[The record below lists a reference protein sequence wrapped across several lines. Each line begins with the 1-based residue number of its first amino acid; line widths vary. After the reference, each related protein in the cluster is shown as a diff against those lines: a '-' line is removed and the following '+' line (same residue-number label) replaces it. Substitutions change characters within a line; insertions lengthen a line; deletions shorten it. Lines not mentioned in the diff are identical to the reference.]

1 MKILH
6 HTEARIYL
14 FFLLF
19 SIFALFFYSQD
30 SYLYDLYNRVDSA
43 WFFMCGKAWMN
54 GMVPYVDFADSK
66 GPLLWL
72 IYGLGY
78 LISPRDYT
86 GVYWITCLWYSFIY
100 YYTYKTAD
108 IFLKNRLKSVL
119 CAVLMTVAFFN
130 PLFHVE
136 TRAED
141 FCLLFVTLSLY
152 RTCLLLYSD
161 KVTDQM
167 INRSFLLIGGSFAC
181 LFLIKFNIAAIQSI
195 LLITSCYYLYRSKQS
210 FIKPLVNYMFG
221 VLLVLVPFLF
231 YFIVEGNLGA
241 FIQEYLIN
249 TTKTVSGGGLY
260 DYLIQWILI
269 VRSKKILLLLF
280 LLILGGYLVTRRLDK
295 YKYFPIVVSTAFF
308 IMTYRHSTCFSYYM
322 NLCSIFLIWVILALL
337 WNSILNRKAIIIC
350 CVLVIFPLSYHLFF
364 QTYDYQFKP
373 FKFFSIEQKTHFD
386 KIATIMNNYHQPT
399 LINVMAHEFGYGIPS
414 ETLPG
419 CKYWASQNGATNI
432 MLEEHKTEILKGMSD
447 FLYIHDIKKLEAIG
461 MSITMLK
468 EVGYSLCYS
477 FNNNTS
483 FFLIKNTLITKF
495 SK

>member
-1 MKILH
+1 MKMLCKSEVKVYI
-6 HTEARIYL
+6 

-30 SYLYDLYNRVDSA
+30 SYLYDLYNRTDSA

-100 YYTYKTAD
+100 YYTYKIAD

-167 INRSFLLIGGSFAC
+167 INRSFLLIGVSFAC

-260 DYLIQWILI
+260 DYLIQW
-269 VRSKKILLLLF
+269 VRIIGAKDLLLLLF
-280 LLILGGYLVTRRLDK
+280 FIVLGGYLVSRKLDK
-295 YKYFPIVVSTAFF
+295 YKYFPLIVSILSF
-308 IMTYRHSTCFSYYM
+308 IMTFRHATWFSYYM
-322 NLCSIFLIWVILALL
+322 NLESIFLIWVLLCFL
-337 WNSILNRKAIIIC
+337 WNREFDKKTIGICSVLTIL
-350 CVLVIFPLSYHLFF
+350 PLSYHLCV
-364 QTYDYQFKP
+364 QTYDGLWKP
-373 FKFFSIEQKTHFD
+373 FKFFSTEQEAHFE
-386 KIATIMNNYHQPT
+386 KIDSIMSEYHRPTI
-399 LINVMAHEFGYGIPS
+399 INVMTYEYGYGIKS
-414 ETLPG
+414 EVLPG
-419 CKYWASQNGATNI
+419 CKYWAYQNGATKD
-432 MLEEHKTEILKGMSD
+432 MYEVHKKAILAGDAD
-447 FLYIHDIKKLEAIG
+447 FLYVTDR
-461 MSITMLK
+461 
-468 EVGYSLCYS
+468 
-477 FNNNTS
+477 FNMERNGI
-483 FFLIKNTLITKF
+483 LVEEITKAGYTECYRYGEMKE
-495 SK
+495 SGLWIKMY

>member
-1 MKILH
+1 MKMLCKSEVKVYI
-6 HTEARIYL
+6 

-30 SYLYDLYNRVDSA
+30 SYLYDLYNRTDSA

-100 YYTYKTAD
+100 YYTYKIAD

-152 RTCLLLYSD
+152 RTCLLLYFD

-167 INRSFLLIGGSFAC
+167 INRSFLLIGVSFSC

-195 LLITSCYYLYRSKQS
+195 LLITSCYYLYRSKLS
-210 FIKPLVNYMFG
+210 FIKPLVNYIFG

-231 YFIVEGNLGA
+231 YFVVEGNLGA

-249 TTKTVSGGGLY
+249 TTKTVPGGGLY
-260 DYLIQWILI
+260 EYLIQWVLFI
-269 VRSKKILLLLF
+269 RSRSLLLLLF
-280 LLILGGYLVTRRLDK
+280 FLVLGGYLVSRTLVR
-295 YKYFPIVVSTAFF
+295 YKYFPLFISVAFF
-308 IMTYRHSTCFSYYM
+308 FMTFRPVIWFCYYM
-322 NLCSIFLIWVILALL
+322 SLCSIFVIWVLL
-337 WNSILNRKAIIIC
+337 YYLLDKAVSIKAIMIC
-350 CVLVIFPLSYHLFF
+350 TVLAILPLSYHLYF
-364 QTYDYQFKP
+364 QTYGNKFKP

-386 KIATIMNNYHQPT
+386 KINSIMNKYQHPT
-399 LINVMAHEFGYGIPS
+399 LINVMSHEYGYGILS
-414 ETLPG
+414 KSLPG
-419 CKYWASQNGATNI
+419 CKYWAFQNGATESMI
-432 MLEEHKTEILKGMSD
+432 EEHKKDILKGVSD
-447 FLYIHDIKKLEAIG
+447 FLYVHDRKKIEKEGISFQL
-461 MSITMLK
+461 LK
-468 EVGYSLCYS
+468 EVGYFPYYS
-477 FNNNTS
+477 YNNDNS
-483 FFLIKNTLITKF
+483 YLFIKNTLLLK
-495 SK
+495 

>member
-1 MKILH
+1 MLCKSEVKVYI
-6 HTEARIYL
+6 

-30 SYLYDLYNRVDSA
+30 SYLYDLYNRTDSA

-100 YYTYKTAD
+100 YYTYKIAD

-161 KVTDQM
+161 KVTDQI
-167 INRSFLLIGGSFAC
+167 INRSFLLIGVSFAC

-195 LLITSCYYLYRSKQS
+195 LLITSCYYLYRSKLS

-221 VLLVLVPFLF
+221 VLLVLVPFLI
-231 YFIVEGNLGA
+231 YFVVEGNLGA

-260 DYLIQWILI
+260 DYFIQWIHFWS
-269 VRSKKILLLLF
+269 VKKLLLLF
-280 LLILGGYLVTRRLDK
+280 LSLILGGYLLSRKLMK
-295 YKYFPIVVSTAFF
+295 YKYFPLIVSILFF
-308 IMTYRHSTCFSYYM
+308 VMTFRHATWFLYYM
-322 NLCSIFLIWVILALL
+322 NLCSIFLIWVLLCFL
-337 WNSILNRKAIIIC
+337 WNKEIDKKTIWICSALTIL
-350 CVLVIFPLSYHLFF
+350 PLFYHLCVK
-364 QTYDYQFKP
+364 TYDEQWKP
-373 FKFFSIEQKTHFD
+373 FKFIDVEQKKHFD
-386 KIATIMNNYHQPT
+386 IVCSIMKDYSHPT
-399 LINVMAHEFGYGIPS
+399 LINVMTYELGYGVLS
-414 ETLPG
+414 ESLPG
-419 CKYWASQNGATNI
+419 CKYWAYQNGATED
-432 MLEEHKTEILKGMSD
+432 MYEVHKKAILAGDSD
-447 FLYIHDIKKLEAIG
+447 FLYVKDRFYIERNGILVKE
-461 MSITMLK
+461 ITQA
-468 EVGYSLCYS
+468 GYTECYS
-477 FNNNTS
+477 WGAKKEGCLFVKKTLCN
-483 FFLIKNTLITKF
+483 KNPE
-495 SK
+495 

>member
-1 MKILH
+1 MKMLCKSEVKVYI
-6 HTEARIYL
+6 

-78 LISPRDYT
+78 LISPRDYI

-161 KVTDQM
+161 KVTDQI
-167 INRSFLLIGGSFAC
+167 INRSFLLIGVSFAC

-195 LLITSCYYLYRSKQS
+195 LLITSCYYLYRSKLS

-221 VLLVLVPFLF
+221 VLLVLVPFLI
-231 YFIVEGNLGA
+231 YFVVEGNLGA

-260 DYLIQWILI
+260 DYLIQW
-269 VRSKKILLLLF
+269 VHFWSVKKLLLLF
-280 LLILGGYLVTRRLDK
+280 LSLILGGYLLSRKLMK
-295 YKYFPIVVSTAFF
+295 YKYFPLIVSILFF
-308 IMTYRHSTCFSYYM
+308 VMTFRHATWFLYYM
-322 NLCSIFLIWVILALL
+322 NICSIFLIWVVLCFL
-337 WNSILNRKAIIIC
+337 WNKEIYKRTILIC
-350 CVLVIFPLSYHLFF
+350 SVLTILPLFYHLYV
-364 QTYDYQFKP
+364 QTYDGRWKP
-373 FKFFSIEQKTHFD
+373 FKFIDVEQKAHFD
-386 KIATIMNNYHQPT
+386 IVCSIMKDYSHPT
-399 LINVMAHEFGYGIPS
+399 LINVMTYEFGYGILS
-414 ETLPG
+414 ESLPG
-419 CKYWASQNGATNI
+419 CKYWAFQNGATESMI
-432 MLEEHKTEILKGMSD
+432 EEHKKDILKGVSD
-447 FLYIHDIKKLEAIG
+447 FLYVHDRKKIEKEGISFQL
-461 MSITMLK
+461 LK
-468 EVGYSLCYS
+468 EVGYFPYYS
-477 FNNNTS
+477 YNNDNS
-483 FFLIKNTLITKF
+483 YLFIKNTLLLK
-495 SK
+495 

>member
-1 MKILH
+1 MKMLCKSEVKVYI
-6 HTEARIYL
+6 
-14 FFLLF
+14 FFFLF

-30 SYLYDLYNRVDSA
+30 SYLYDLYNRTDSA
-43 WFFMCGKAWMN
+43 WFVMCGKAWMN

-119 CAVLMTVAFFN
+119 CAVLMTVALFN

-167 INRSFLLIGGSFAC
+167 INRTFLLIGVSFSC

-231 YFIVEGNLGA
+231 YFIVEGNFGA
-241 FIQEYLIN
+241 FIQEMQ
-249 TTKTVSGGGLY
+249 TSA
-260 DYLIQWILI
+260 
-269 VRSKKILLLLF
+269 VRSRDNFHHPFRLRCPCSATCLRRCRTSSRVPLLQRQAL
-280 LLILGGYLVTRRLDK
+280 RLWRPE
-295 YKYFPIVVSTAFF
+295 YS
-308 IMTYRHSTCFSYYM
+308 SNTCRS
-322 NLCSIFLIWVILALL
+322 C
-337 WNSILNRKAIIIC
+337 
-350 CVLVIFPLSYHLFF
+350 
-364 QTYDYQFKP
+364 
-373 FKFFSIEQKTHFD
+373 
-386 KIATIMNNYHQPT
+386 
-399 LINVMAHEFGYGIPS
+399 G
-414 ETLPG
+414 
-419 CKYWASQNGATNI
+419 
-432 MLEEHKTEILKGMSD
+432 
-447 FLYIHDIKKLEAIG
+447 
-461 MSITMLK
+461 
-468 EVGYSLCYS
+468 
-477 FNNNTS
+477 
-483 FFLIKNTLITKF
+483 
-495 SK
+495 